1 MNIAV
6 VYYSLTG
13 HSKSFAE
20 GLSKRISCDI
30 FQLKTHKSMPKRS
43 LLKHTY
49 CSIVAC
55 LEQEHTLEKISF
67 DSDNYDLVILI
78 TPIWFGKLPPAY
90 NTFFKENIIN
100 CEIIMVYSCFIAF
113 SYLTD
118 YIQKNHL
125 KGTGAISHSMVIY
138 DQRPKSYLDV
148 TDKILHYINQQKYS
162 IDSREIHYNLLYE

>member
-113 SYLTD
+113 S
-118 YIQKNHL
+118 HL
-125 KGTGAISHSMVIY
+125 KVIY

-148 TDKILHYINQQKYS
+148 IDKILHYINQQKYS